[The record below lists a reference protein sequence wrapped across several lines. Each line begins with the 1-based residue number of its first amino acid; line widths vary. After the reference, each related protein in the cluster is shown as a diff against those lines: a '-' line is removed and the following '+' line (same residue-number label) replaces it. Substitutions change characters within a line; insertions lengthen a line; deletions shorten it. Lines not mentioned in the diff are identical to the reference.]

1 MNCRLIAQAGRADS
15 ELIQNDSVELHQS
28 VSGAELG
35 PTVVLR
41 QEEPAKGKCIE
52 NINLYHFSM

>member
-1 MNCRLIAQAGRADS
+1 MIQWNYIRVSAG
-15 ELIQNDSVELHQS
+15 QS
-28 VSGAELG
+28 WALA
-35 PTVVLR
+35 VVLR